1 MMHLSW
7 AWLVILLH
15 RPFYRPF
22 AGLPGKDT
30 KSPNSAGY
38 NAALAVKVRLIST
51 TITGRHKLINQLH
64 KQHCDRAAIQIVALL
79 QTWHRLHDLRFT
91 PPTALQCCFVAGT
104 THLLSFATS
113 RTEKKKTDALN
124 RAQDCIRL
132 MSYMAVSWPAAQQK
146 QKFLEDLLVEYGM
159 TAKTRSGGNTP
170 TEMAMRKEARV
181 QPPVVVKIEPQ
192 TMPAMQQSSAP
203 SAPMQMPTF
212 PQQQQDPPMM
222 TNFNNMSQSS
232 SYIDPILAVQ
242 HMSMSSNNPVN
253 MFQPTPQQQQQPPQ
267 YSGGNVGQSMNRYV
281 DVASLLTSEKLTHGS
296 SSQSIDAPTQP
307 AHVSCQPILCPHQ
320 RLRHAIRQL

>member
-1 MMHLSW
+1 MAGH
-7 AWLVILLH
+7 
-15 RPFYRPF
+15 PF
-22 AGLPGKDT
+22 ASTVLPTVRGFAWEGHQIAKFCWVQCGIGSQGSFDIDNNNRT
-30 KSPNSAGY
+30 PQADKSTAQTALRSRCYTDCG
-38 NAALAVKVRLIST
+38 ALADLAQASRSSVHSTNRLAMLLR
-51 TITGRHKLINQLH
+51 GGHYPPLVV
-64 KQHCDRAAIQIVALL
+64 CDIAHGKEEDGSLE
-79 QTWHRLHDLRFT
+79 
-91 PPTALQCCFVAGT
+91 P
-104 THLLSFATS
+104 
-113 RTEKKKTDALN
+113 RT
-124 RAQDCIRL
+124 R
-132 MSYMAVSWPAAQQK
+132 
-146 QKFLEDLLVEYGM
+146 LLVEYGM

-222 TNFNNMSQSS
+222 TNFNNTSQSS

-281 DVASLLTSEKLTHGS
+281 DVASLLTSERLTHGS
-296 SSQSIDAPTQP
+296 SSQSTDAPTQP